1 MRWDKL
7 NDIQYAFINEFG
19 HYGFDFD
26 QPETSTHFI
35 IVSILV
41 KGSDKEIL
49 EQEVERIKLKH
60 LQKNEVDDNL
70 RMEILKDLKDL
81 PFKVYAYV
89 IDKRKIREDSGVT
102 YEKTFIKFF
111 NRKIFDDLYLTFDTL
126 DLVAD
131 EQESKEFMQEF
142 IVYVKQRCIPD
153 LFNFSTFGFNN
164 SQSQIL
170 LELSEFIAGTIA
182 KGYDGKHY
190 SKQYPSFYKLL
201 KNKIITINLWPHDY
215 KHYLYDYHFEKADSE
230 TDQIIIKQAVNLAY
244 QYIEEHRKSE
254 EEDER
259 VRIDLLKFLLFNLK
273 ENPDEYVYTEEI
285 LDNLNAI
292 RINKIKQHYFRSN
305 IVSKLRDQGLLI
317 ASSNKGYK
325 LPVCLND
332 LYDFVNLSSL
342 TIHPMIQRVAK
353 CRDQILLATNRE
365 IDILEKTEY
374 EYLKRMIEMEK
385 TTLTNGK

>member
-1 MRWDKL
+1 L

-19 HYGFDFD
+19 QYGFDFD
-26 QPETSTHFI
+26 QPETSTHLI

-49 EQEVERIKLKH
+49 EQEVEKIKRNH
-60 LQKNEVDDNL
+60 LQKREIDDSL
-70 RMEILKDLKDL
+70 RMEILQDLKDL

-111 NRKIFDDLYLTFDTL
+111 NRKIFDDLYRTFDTL

-131 EQESKEFMQEF
+131 EKGSKEFMQEF
-142 IVYVKQRCIPD
+142 ITYVKRKCIPD

-164 SQSQIL
+164 SQSEIL
-170 LELSEFIAGTIA
+170 LELAEFIAGTIA
-182 KGYDGKHY
+182 KGYDVKHH
-190 SKQYPSFYKLL
+190 SEQYPSFYKLL
-201 KNKIITINLWPHDY
+201 RNKIITINLWPHDY
-215 KHYLYDYHFEKADSE
+215 KHYLYDYHFEKTDSQ

-244 QYIEEHRKSE
+244 QYIEEHMKSDD
-254 EEDER
+254 EDER

-285 LDNLNAI
+285 LENLNAI
-292 RINKIKQHYFRSN
+292 RVNKIKQHYFRSN
-305 IVSKLRDQGLLI
+305 IVSKLRDHGLLI

-365 IDILEKTEY
+365 IDILEKGEY
-374 EYLKRMIEMEK
+374 DYLKRVIEMEK
-385 TTLTNGK
+385 IAVKNDF

>member
-1 MRWDKL
+1 M

-19 HYGFDFD
+19 QYGFDFD
-26 QPETSTHFI
+26 QSETSTHLI

-49 EQEVERIKLKH
+49 EQEVEKIKRNH
-60 LQKNEVDDNL
+60 IQKREIDDSL
-70 RMEILKDLKDL
+70 RMEILQDLKDL

-111 NRKIFDDLYLTFDTL
+111 NRKIFDDLYRTFDTL

-131 EQESKEFMQEF
+131 EEGSKEFMQEF
-142 IVYVKQRCIPD
+142 ITYVKRKCIPD

-164 SQSQIL
+164 NQSKIL
-170 LELSEFIAGTIA
+170 LELAEFIAGTIA
-182 KGYDGKHY
+182 KGYDVKQH
-190 SKQYPSFYKLL
+190 SEQYPSFYKLL
-201 KNKIITINLWPHDY
+201 RNKIITINLWPHDY
-215 KHYLYDYHFEKADSE
+215 KHYLYDYHFEKTDSQ

-244 QYIEEHRKSE
+244 QYIEEHMKSE
-254 EEDER
+254 DEDER

-285 LDNLNAI
+285 LENLNAI
-292 RINKIKQHYFRSN
+292 RVNKIKQHYFRSN
-305 IVSKLRDQGLLI
+305 IVSKLRDHGLLI

-353 CRDQILLATNRE
+353 CREQILLATNRE
-365 IDILEKTEY
+365 IDILEKGEY
-374 EYLKRMIEMEK
+374 DYLKRVIEMEK
-385 TTLTNGK
+385 IALKNDY

>member
-1 MRWDKL
+1 MKL

-19 HYGFDFD
+19 HYGFDFE
-26 QPETSTHFI
+26 QSETSTHFI

-41 KGSDKEIL
+41 KGSDKEFL
-49 EQEVERIKLKH
+49 EQEVERITQKH
-60 LQKNEVDDNL
+60 LQKKEIDDSL
-70 RMEILKDLKDL
+70 RMEILQDSKDL

-111 NRKIFDDLYLTFDTL
+111 NRKIFDDLFRTFDIL

-131 EQESKEFMQEF
+131 EQGSKEFTQEF
-142 IVYVKQRCIPD
+142 IAYVKQMCIPD
-153 LFNFSTFGFNN
+153 LFNYSTFGFN
-164 SQSQIL
+164 SSESHIL
-170 LELSEFIAGTIA
+170 LELAEFIAETIA
-182 KGYDGKHY
+182 KGYDTKHY
-190 SKQYPSFYKLL
+190 SQQYPSFYRLL

-215 KHYLYDYHFEKADSE
+215 KHYLYDYHFEKTDSE

-244 QYIEEHRKSE
+244 QYIEKHRKSE
-254 EEDER
+254 EEDEK

-365 IDILEKTEY
+365 IDILEKAEY
-374 EYLKRMIEMEK
+374 DYLKRVIEMEK
-385 TTLTNGK
+385 IALMNNE

>member
-1 MRWDKL
+1 M

-49 EQEVERIKLKH
+49 EREVERIKLKH
-60 LQKNEVDDNL
+60 LQKREVDDNL

-111 NRKIFDDLYLTFDTL
+111 NRKIFDDLYRTFDIL

-131 EQESKEFMQEF
+131 EQGSKEFMQEF
-142 IVYVKQRCIPD
+142 IAYVKQRCIPD
-153 LFNFSTFGFNN
+153 LFNYSTFGFNN
-164 SQSQIL
+164 SHSEIL
-170 LELSEFIAGTIA
+170 LELAEFIAGTIA
-182 KGYDGKHY
+182 KGYDGKHH

-215 KHYLYDYHFEKADSE
+215 KHYLYDYHYEKTDSE
-230 TDQIIIKQAVNLAY
+230 SDQIIIKQAVNLAY

-292 RINKIKQHYFRSN
+292 RVNKIKQHYFRSN
-305 IVSKLRDQGLLI
+305 IVSKLRDHGLLI
-317 ASSNKGYK
+317 ASSNRGYK

-353 CRDQILLATNRE
+353 ARDQILLATNRE
-365 IDILEKTEY
+365 IDILEKSEY

-385 TTLTNGK
+385 TTLTNVE

>member
-1 MRWDKL
+1 M
-7 NDIQYAFINEFG
+7 NDIQYAFINEYG

-26 QPETSTHFI
+26 QLETSTHFI

-49 EQEVERIKLKH
+49 EREVERIKLKH
-60 LQKNEVDDNL
+60 LQKREVDDNL

-111 NRKIFDDLYLTFDTL
+111 NRKIFDDLYRTFDIL

-131 EQESKEFMQEF
+131 EQGSKEFMQEF
-142 IVYVKQRCIPD
+142 IAYVKQRCIPD
-153 LFNFSTFGFNN
+153 LFNYSTFGFNN
-164 SQSQIL
+164 SHSEIL
-170 LELSEFIAGTIA
+170 LELAEFIAGTIA
-182 KGYDGKHY
+182 KGYDGKHH

-215 KHYLYDYHFEKADSE
+215 KHYLYDYHYEKTDSE
-230 TDQIIIKQAVNLAY
+230 SDQIIIKQAVNLAY

-292 RINKIKQHYFRSN
+292 RVNKIKQHYFRSN
-305 IVSKLRDQGLLI
+305 IVSKLRDHGLLI

-353 CRDQILLATNRE
+353 ARDQILLATNRE
-365 IDILEKTEY
+365 IDILEKSEY

-385 TTLTNGK
+385 TALTNGK

>member
-1 MRWDKL
+1 M

-41 KGSDKEIL
+41 KGSDKGFL
-49 EQEVERIKLKH
+49 EQEVERIKRKH
-60 LQKNEVDDNL
+60 LQKREIDDSL
-70 RMEILKDLKDL
+70 RLEILHDLKDL

-111 NRKIFDDLYLTFDTL
+111 NRKIFDDLFRTFDTL

-131 EQESKEFMQEF
+131 DQGSKEFMQEF
-142 IVYVKQRCIPD
+142 IAYVKRKCIPD
-153 LFNFSTFGFNN
+153 LFNYSTFGFNDN
-164 SQSQIL
+164 ESEIL
-170 LELSEFIAGTIA
+170 LELAELIAETIA
-182 KGYDGKHY
+182 KGYDVKHY

-215 KHYLYDYHFEKADSE
+215 KHYLYDYHYEKTDSE

-244 QYIEEHRKSE
+244 QYIEKHRNSE
-254 EEDER
+254 EEDDR

-273 ENPDEYVYTEEI
+273 ENPDDYVYTEEI

-305 IVSKLRDQGLLI
+305 IVSKLRDHGLLI

-342 TIHPMIQRVAK
+342 TIHPMIQRVSK
-353 CRDQILLATNRE
+353 CRDQILLATNKE
-365 IDILEKTEY
+365 IDILEKAEY

-385 TTLTNGK
+385 IASMSGE